1 MAPRNLMLDFMQG
14 YQFGDSLNRADRAEA
29 RQGKL
34 DAQAA
39 DTLARSNKLQDLQFE
54 EHGKKQEAIKA
65 QEAEYHLGQL
75 EKNPEY
81 VVPKDTI
88 SWMQAKQPD
97 LFKRPA
103 KEQIDKIDGI
113 MRMMSAGGL
122 PAKQEAVDFFN
133 DLYDSQIGEGKRI
146 VDLYPGQNGGII
158 PELEVVG
165 KDGKTY
171 RAPMTVNRGTAEDGD
186 NVVKEIP
193 MQAIFKDVA
202 MRRQVLGLL
211 HGIQIRG
218 GVDPQAAEKK
228 LALAEKEAQ
237 IKQKYEKQAPV
248 AIGKY
253 GLYDPKSGKTISGSG
268 GAAGGLGGPGYG
280 KGKWIMGED
289 GEWEFLSVGQ
299 TGKGM
304 GKQHV
309 KQNDDGSTT
318 VYDEATRTSR
328 IIYPP
333 ELAMQKAK
341 AMAEVEAEEAAAGI
355 FNFKP
360 SAEKTNARAQ
370 EIYRE
375 LLGGATPG
383 ANPSAPQAT
392 GKYPPGQTFKHK
404 ATGEI
409 WVADANGVPQKQGGG
424 KKSEPKTG
432 QPSAPRGE
440 QGSDNSHMTPEQ
452 KAAAEKA
459 RSKTAPLPVQNP
471 AMAAGLTANN
481 ERVRRAAAETKEKVR
496 AGISAKESTAEQK
509 EVARLK
515 EIVGTLKAKK
525 ARGALSTGR
534 DQADYEKAVSLG
546 LITEPTRR

>member
-29 RQGKL
+29 RQAKL
-34 DAQAA
+34 DTQAA
-39 DTLARSNKLQDLQFE
+39 DTLARSNHLQDLQLE
-54 EHGKKQEAIKA
+54 DYGKKQDATKA

-75 EKNPEY
+75 EKNPDY
-81 VVPKDTI
+81 VVPEDTI

-103 KEQIDKIDGI
+103 KEQMDKIDGI
-113 MRMMSAGGL
+113 MRTMSAGGL

-158 PELEVVG
+158 PELEVMG
-165 KDGKTY
+165 KDGKTH

-218 GVDPQAAEKK
+218 GIDPQATEKK

-253 GLYDPKSGKTISGSG
+253 GLYDPKNDKVIAGTGG
-268 GAAGGLGGPGYG
+268 GAGGPGG
-280 KGKWIMGED
+280 GLSTKGGKWIQDED
-289 GEWEFLSVGQ
+289 GEWQFLAPGDSAK
-299 TGKGM
+299 GK

-309 KQNDDGSTT
+309 KQNDDGT
-318 VYDEATRTSR
+318 VTIYDEGAGAARKVYT
-328 IIYPP
+328 P
-333 ELAMQKAK
+333 EAAMTLAKN
-341 AMAEVEAEEAAAGI
+341 MAQEEADAVGSQWTSLQ
-355 FNFKP
+355 P

-370 EIYRE
+370 EIYKE
-375 LLGGATPG
+375 LMGGATQQP
-383 ANPSAPQAT
+383 AANNPSPASQFS
-392 GKYPPGQTFKHK
+392 PGQTIKQNGKTF
-404 ATGEI
+404 
-409 WVADANGVPQKQGGG
+409 VVDDQGVPREQG
-424 KKSEPKTG
+424 KAAPKADR
-432 QPSAPRGE
+432 PAAPRGAPVKD
-440 QGSDNSHMTPEQ
+440 QSNMTTEQ
-452 KAAAEKA
+452 KAAADKA
-459 RSKTAPLPVQNP
+459 SGKVGPLPVRNP
-471 AMAAGLTANN
+471 ALAGLSANN
-481 ERVRRAAAETKEKVR
+481 ERVAREAAETKARIR
-496 AGISAKESTAEQK
+496 ADTAAKESSAEQK
-509 EVARLK
+509 EIARLK
-515 EIVGTLKAKK
+515 EIANTLKAKK
-525 ARGALSTGR
+525 ARGALSTGK

-546 LITEPTRR
+546 LITEPIRR